1 MRFYNGEELIRA
13 DKQWQAYVIPS
24 RSKAE
29 NMYID
34 RIRGLS
40 LSLLSGSSSKQ
51 PQRPPS
57 ARRPGGLPGVS
68 RQLTP

>member
-1 MRFYNGEELIRA
+1 MSFYIGEELIRA
-13 DKQWQAYVIPS
+13 DKQWQAYVISS

-40 LSLLSGSSSKQ
+40 LLSGSSPKQ